1 MMDIMK
7 ENTENTDSAKTPPE
21 HGPHEDL
28 RSPLAIGLAWSST
41 ISGIALQAILP
52 GLAGLWLDTKLGT
65 VLLFFFLGLV
75 LGMASAMMQLLKIV
89 RKK

>member
-1 MMDIMK
+1 MP
-7 ENTENTDSAKTPPE
+7 ENPENSPPDD
-21 HGPHEDL
+21 PPRDL

-52 GLAGLWLDTKLGT
+52 SLAGLWIDHKLGT

-75 LGMASAMMQLLKIV
+75 LGMTSAVIQLLRV
-89 RKK
+89 VQKK